1 MKHKYGGKESEGV
14 VNLGR
19 EQGFLTFDQI
29 NNFLPQDVASPG
41 DLKAAL
47 ESFEDM
53 GLKIPDEV
61 PGESAGTEGEAEPK
75 EEAQEDSV
83 DDVSESSDPVRL
95 YLKEMGK
102 FQLLTREGEVEVAK
116 RIGLRRDRSRN

>member
-1 MKHKYGGKESEGV
+1 
-14 VNLGR
+14 
-19 EQGFLTFDQI
+19 
-29 NNFLPQDVASPG
+29 
-41 DLKAAL
+41 
-47 ESFEDM
+47 M

-83 DDVSESSDPVRL
+83 DDVSESSDPIRL